1 MGTSASSSSSRTGG
15 QRWKQSQPLAPA
27 AAAADVVSVAACHP
41 ATTLYPTHTPPTH
54 LRGLDLQGQ
63 SPVVVLNGAL
73 GQILQA
79 AGQAGQQGEAGAGQ
93 GWKQACPGV
102 VACVQREGWA
112 HTQATAKT
120 RALAQACARGSEGT
134 NKLYTS
140 KLSGS
145 ASACLLDPGVL
156 EDLRDGDA
164 LRGVGHQDLLDQ
176 VAALSGD

>member
-1 MGTSASSSSSRTGG
+1 MNGSGVLQLRERAVFGPVGNERLFTTSCRCTASAIQTPTHQDTART
-15 QRWKQSQPLAPA
+15 A
-27 AAAADVVSVAACHP
+27 
-41 ATTLYPTHTPPTH
+41 HTPPTH